1 MICIKNSFL
10 ITVIPLS
17 ILFTIAGCGKT
28 STTSNCENERVT
40 YSNSIKAIMQSR
52 CVKCHGASAPNLES
66 LEGVKSAINL
76 RDLICSIEWSSS
88 TCKDMP
94 ADNSGK
100 LSDDEISKIKSW
112 KCLGFPN

>member
-1 MICIKNSFL
+1 MICNKNLFFL
-10 ITVIPLS
+10 TFISLS
-17 ILFTIAGCGKT
+17 IIFTFASCGKT
-28 STTSNCENERVT
+28 ATTSNCENERVT
-40 YSNSIKAIMQSR
+40 YSNSIKAIMQTR

-76 RDLICSIEWSSS
+76 RDLICSVEWSSS

-100 LSDDEISKIKSW
+100 LSDAEIVKIKSW